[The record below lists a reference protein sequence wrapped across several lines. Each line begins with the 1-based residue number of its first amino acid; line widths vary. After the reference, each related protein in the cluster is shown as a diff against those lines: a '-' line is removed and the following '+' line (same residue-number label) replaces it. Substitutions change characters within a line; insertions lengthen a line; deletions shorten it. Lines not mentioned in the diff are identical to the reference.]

1 MMAVDAR
8 YMTGRR
14 DRTLIWGLV
23 ASVVLHAMF
32 FVPGIR
38 DVFENVVEAELV
50 ALEAP
55 PPDVPLEFTLV
66 SPPENPTPPE
76 DDAVSRFRSTVSSQA
91 SDNDPRDTN
100 ADAPHSEGK
109 FPIPDTPG
117 QPGGAD
123 GGGKSEL
130 PPLPEEQ
137 EGLGDALTKSKWT
150 SEISPRT
157 DPSFADESQDYYEPG
172 SARAS
177 IGGITLSTTEWDFAP
192 YLLDLKRRIKQKW
205 IPPIA
210 FTALGAIHGY
220 TWVRFR
226 IYPDG
231 RMEGA
236 EVIETEGHDSL
247 HRSSA
252 NAVKGAAPFRE
263 LPRDFPDPFL
273 EIEFGFYYLLPG
285 DEDKYFRNGRFVRKE
300 EGSQP

>member
-1 MMAVDAR
+1 MVADAR
-8 YMTGRR
+8 ILTARR
-14 DRTLIWGLV
+14 DRAFLWGLF
-23 ASVVLHAMF
+23 ASLLLHALF

-38 DVFENVVEAELV
+38 DVFRDAVNLQLIERD
-50 ALEAP
+50 AP

-66 SPPENPTPPE
+66 SPPENPVPT
-76 DDAVSRFRSTVSSQA
+76 DAESRLRSTVSSQA
-91 SDNDPRDTN
+91 SDDDARDTS
-100 ADAPHSEGK
+100 ADAPHNEGRL
-109 FPIPDTPG
+109 PIPETPG
-117 QPGGAD
+117 RPGGAD
-123 GGGKSEL
+123 GGGESEL
-130 PPLPEEQ
+130 PPMPEEQ

-150 SEISPRT
+150 SEISPRRE
-157 DPSFADESQDYYEPG
+157 PSFADEAQDFYEPG

-210 FTALGAIHGY
+210 FTTLGAIHGY

-231 RMEGA
+231 HMEGA
-236 EVIETEGHDSL
+236 AIIETDGHDSL
-247 HRSSA
+247 HRSSI

-263 LPRDFPDPFL
+263 LPEDFPDRFL

-285 DEDKYFRNGRFVRKE
+285 DEDRFFRNGRFVRKE